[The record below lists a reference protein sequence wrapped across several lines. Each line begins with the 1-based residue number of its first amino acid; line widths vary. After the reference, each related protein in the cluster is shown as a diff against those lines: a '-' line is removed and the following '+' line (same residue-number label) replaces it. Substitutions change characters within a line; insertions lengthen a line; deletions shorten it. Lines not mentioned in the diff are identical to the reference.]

1 MYDPSCQRKLCTVS
15 ALCGHVLARL
25 HDVGTVYCA
34 ADRALPVA
42 GFPNASQE
50 DAKIEKTAKDTQK
63 GLEKSFQNVTPDTSD
78 LPNPFDGAGAGS
90 IADKVWIMLHVL
102 SLQAVHDLPASAEG
116 QMCNMILSC
125 FYSARLAPSGML
137 CGLILPAS

>member
-25 HDVGTVYCA
+25 HDVGTVT
-34 ADRALPVA
+34 ALLIVRSLWQ
-42 GFPNASQE
+42 ASPMPARE

-63 GLEKSFQNVTPDTSD
+63 GLEKSFQNVKPDTSD

-102 SLQAVHDLPASAEG
+102 SLQAVQDLPASAEG